1 MLMKHCEAGE
11 GRRRGREPADTRPL
25 GGRAGRA
32 PAAYRAVTG
41 LQMGRSPPSR
51 ADGVGA
57 TRSAELIPQLR

>member
-11 GRRRGREPADTRPL
+11 GRRR
-25 GGRAGRA
+25 GRAGRA